1 MYTVNVYM
9 NGDFEGGSTRFYDD
23 DVSGGVSFAVCT
35 PAHAS
40 DSRSVCKSRRV
51 HVCRYDQHRVSALYF
66 ASRPVPRCGMMEKKC
81 VLG

>member
-1 MYTVNVYM
+1 MSMYTVNMYM
-9 NGDFEGGSTRFYDD
+9 NEDFEGGSTRFYDD

-51 HVCRYDQHRVSALYF
+51 HVVAGTTNIGSLRCISPATQCRA
-66 ASRPVPRCGMMEKKC
+66 AA
-81 VLG
+81 